1 MPHPPPVPSGYF
13 FAPVPPDLIRIKAGV
28 GSAPSVPSMT
38 KLDLL
43 RDHGL
48 FQAQVPRY
56 TSYPT
61 APHFS
66 DRVGAAARRQWIGAL
81 KPREAISVYVHIP
94 FCRRLC
100 WFCACRTQ
108 GTVSAKP
115 VRTYLDAVLVE
126 LAQVA
131 ALLPDGV
138 RIGQIHWGGGTP
150 TLLSPTMMT
159 QLAQAMR
166 DVAPLTENG
175 GFSIEVDPNEIDAP
189 RMDALAAAGL
199 SRASVGVQDFDPLIQ
214 NAIGRKQG
222 FDVTDAAIKGLRERG
237 IDSLNIDLLYGLP
250 YQTPDRLIASL
261 KQVLALSPDRLALY
275 GYAHVPWMSKRQVL
289 IPAEALPGP
298 EARLVLFETARA
310 MLVKAGYVPIGIDHF
325 ARPDDSLTTAA
336 QTGRLRRNF
345 QGYTDDECPTLL
357 GIGASSISRFAQG
370 YVQNQPETAAYLAEI
385 RANRLPG
392 RRGHAFDSD
401 DLMRARVIEALMC
414 DFTADLAE
422 VAGDGAGTLARVR
435 KLAEQVAAEFPA
447 VVSVK
452 GNRISIAPE
461 GRALTRIIVS
471 RFDAYAIEEGRHSVA
486 T

>member
-1 MPHPPPVPSGYF
+1 
-13 FAPVPPDLIRIKAGV
+13 
-28 GSAPSVPSMT
+28 MT

-81 KPREAISVYVHIP
+81 TSGKAISVYVHIP
-94 FCRRLC
+94 YCRRLC

-108 GTVSAKP
+108 GTLSAQP

-150 TLLSPTMMT
+150 TLLSPAMMT
-159 QLAQAMR
+159 QLAQALR
-166 DVAPLTENG
+166 DVAPATENA

-189 RMDALAAAGL
+189 RMDALAEAGL

-214 NAIGRKQG
+214 TAIGRIQG
-222 FDVTDAAIKGLRERG
+222 FDVTEAAIKGLRQRG

-250 YQTPDRLIASL
+250 YQTPARLRASL
-261 KQVLALSPDRLALY
+261 EQVLALSPDRLALY

-298 EARLVLFETARA
+298 EARLVLFDTARD
-310 MLVKAGYVPIGIDHF
+310 MLVKAGYVPVGIDHF
-325 ARPDDSLTTAA
+325 ARPGDSLTKAA

-345 QGYTDDECPTLL
+345 QGYTDDDCPTLL

-392 RRGHAFDSD
+392 RRGHRFDGD
-401 DLMRARVIEALMC
+401 DLIRARLIEALMC
-414 DFTADLAE
+414 DFTADLVDAAGYG
-422 VAGDGAGTLARVR
+422 AGDDTGDGTGDDRGNLAKVR